1 MRNYILIS
9 IYTQKRNA
17 ENESRIPYRIVGFAF
32 MGVFLQLAATDLHGG
47 SNGVLATLPDPVG
60 EGEVSRGGFSAEG

>member
-1 MRNYILIS
+1 
-9 IYTQKRNA
+9 
-17 ENESRIPYRIVGFAF
+17 